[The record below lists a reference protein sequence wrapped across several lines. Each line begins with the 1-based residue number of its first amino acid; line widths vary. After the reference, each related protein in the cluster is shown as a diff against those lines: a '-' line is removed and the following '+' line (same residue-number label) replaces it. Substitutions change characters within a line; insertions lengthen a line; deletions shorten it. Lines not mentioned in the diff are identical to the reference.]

1 MRKGFYTKL
10 AASNIKKN
18 SRTYIPYIITCIITA
33 AMFYII
39 NSLSNN
45 ESIKKLYGGET
56 ILITL
61 GYGTY
66 VTAIFAFIFLFYTN
80 SFLMKRRKKEFGVLN
95 ILGMEK
101 RQISKVLLLE
111 NIYIAFIT
119 MLLGIIIGMVLD
131 KAMFLIL
138 TKMLGAEHSPGF
150 YISKEA
156 LIHTVILFGII
167 FFCIY
172 LNSLRQIH
180 LSKPIELLNG
190 GNVGEKEPK
199 TKWFM
204 AILGVICLAVGYY
217 ISVTSKNPVESLS
230 SFLIAVILVI
240 AGTYLI
246 FIAGSIAF
254 LKSLR
259 KNKRYYYKTKHF
271 TAVSGMIYRM
281 KQNAVGLA
289 NICILSTMVL
299 VMISSTSSLVFGM
312 NDLVKTRYPNDI
324 TIYSEN
330 INNKENVEALE
341 KVQKVI
347 KDSKSDVNNEIEYSY
362 IVLAVLKNKNK
373 FYVPE
378 NFNKM
383 SMSDLNK
390 CNNILMTSLDDYNSI
405 NSENETLND
414 DEILIYS
421 RRKEYEYS
429 TIQLFDT
436 KYSVKKKIKKPIDN
450 GPFFSNNLTESIQ
463 IVVKNKSILD
473 EMNNYLNENFKEELE
488 EESALKYLYGFDING
503 SEDSKKSLYN
513 DIKKLLK
520 ESNFIGDSECGQIQ
534 REGIKGLYG
543 GMFFLGI
550 FLGSIFTMATILII
564 YYKQISEGY
573 EDKERFRIMQNV
585 GMSHAEVKRSIHS
598 QIMTVF
604 FMPLIMAGIHVAFAF
619 PIVKQI
625 LMMLNLTNTRLYII
639 CTIVCFVAF
648 TIIYAVIYSLT
659 AKIYYH
665 IVSTR
670 D

>member
-101 RQISKVLLLE
+101 RHISKVLLLE

-138 TKMLGAEHSPGF
+138 TKMLGAEHSPVF